1 MHDSP
6 YSPIDNT
13 ILGNSASYERLCMI
27 TEVLG
32 KFVSHAPR
40 AVSLAQLEAYTG
52 RSGRDLLKLCAM
64 LVREQLLRLQPG
76 QPQHWT
82 LACEANRLT
91 LEDAFRC
98 VMAEQAARERRG
110 KARFEPMVD
119 DAPSRDVDLL
129 VMQAT
134 MGINQ
139 SVSQHLRQ
147 FSLDRLKVTAT
158 GMLNARRAGPER
170 WPYAQLSYS

>member
-6 YSPIDNT
+6 YSTIDNA
-13 ILGNSASYERLCMI
+13 ILGNSASYERLCVI

-32 KFVSHAPR
+32 KFVSCAPR
-40 AVSLAQLEAYTG
+40 AVSLTQLEVYTG
-52 RSGRDLLKLCAM
+52 RSGKDLLKLCAM
-64 LVREQLLRLQPG
+64 LVREQLLQLQPG
-76 QPQHWT
+76 QPQCWK

-110 KARFEPMVD
+110 RTQLESAMD

-139 SVSQHLRQ
+139 SVFQHLRQ
-147 FSLDRLKVTAT
+147 FSLDRLKVTAA
-158 GMLNARRAGPER
+158 GMLGKHRAAQER
-170 WPYAQLSYS
+170 WPYTQLSYS